1 MGWVKGDPD
10 RTVCWVP
17 HRGQYRA
24 GTGTEKEKKGWIG
37 GRPDGKE
44 LKAKGGRKLLRT
56 RDGTWSRT
64 S

>member
-17 HRGQYRA
+17 HRGQHRA
-24 GTGTEKEKKGWIG
+24 GTGAEKEKKGWIG
-37 GRPDGKE
+37 GMPDGKE
-44 LKAKGGRKLLRT
+44 LSHKEAG
-56 RDGTWSRT
+56 S